1 MDTNPKRQRGRQT
14 TSSLTFRVGRGCLT
28 AVRGQYNRNNLHN
41 RLRFPGWRADLVE
54 GSSPVGDP
62 FCAIDR
68 KPSHVGAWA
77 VQGGVMAR
85 QKRSYSL
92 SRLLLA
98 TSMLLLPFTSGCVLG
113 PTALRKTHGRYHD
126 AVKQVQDEAP
136 LRNLVRLRYTEALST
151 LEIASITAQ
160 FEADASAE
168 ARPFFGTLNPAG
180 TDIFRTFTRILP
192 DVTASGADRPTI
204 SLQPADEAQEITRF
218 LRRLSAENFAFF
230 VESGISPTYLSLLW
244 FDSINRVNN
253 APVAAKANLLEAEI
267 RDYAAFRRSVELL
280 EELERKKIVQFVV
293 REPFAPVGRPV
304 TADRVS
310 QSDQLEAVKEG
321 MEYRDGPTPGT
332 LVLVRRQRSLRLKIN
347 GLAEGCPALIEFCH
361 LLNLEP
367 GQSEYEL
374 IVGEVDPFP
383 ATFPPPPRRQ
393 IVLEP
398 RSTFE
403 ALIYM
408 SHGVIVPA
416 EHVEQGLVRQTLLP
430 DGQLF
435 DWSDLTRGIFQ
446 VQHVKQHHRPDHAYV
461 AVRFHDYWF
470 YIDDRDHNSKMA
482 FNQVYHLSRL
492 DLAVPGARLERTRP
506 VLTLPIGR

>member
-1 MDTNPKRQRGRQT
+1 M
-14 TSSLTFRVGRGCLT
+14 SLISF
-28 AVRGQYNRNNLHN
+28 A
-41 RLRFPGWRADLVE
+41 
-54 GSSPVGDP
+54 
-62 FCAIDR
+62 
-68 KPSHVGAWA
+68 
-77 VQGGVMAR
+77 
-85 QKRSYSL
+85 
-92 SRLLLA
+92 
-98 TSMLLLPFTSGCVLG
+98 SGCGLG
-113 PTALRKTHGRYHD
+113 PTALRKTHGRYHE
-126 AVKQVQDEAP
+126 AVKQVQDEAL

-151 LEIASITAQ
+151 LDVASITAQ
-160 FEADASAE
+160 FEVDASAE
-168 ARPFFGTLNPAG
+168 ARPFFGTPNPASR
-180 TDIFRTFTRILP
+180 DLFRTFTKILP
-192 DVTASGADRPTI
+192 DVSLSGADRPTI

-218 LRRLSAENFAFF
+218 LRRMSAENFAFF
-230 VESGISPTYLSLLW
+230 VESGISPTHLAILW

-253 APVAAKANLLEAEI
+253 APAMRKANVLDAEI

-280 EELERKKIVQFVV
+280 EEFERKKIVQFVV
-293 REPFAPVGRPV
+293 REPFEPAARPV

-347 GLAEGCPALIEFCH
+347 SLAEGCPALTEFCH

-367 GQSEYEL
+367 GLGEYEL

-383 ATFPPPPRRQ
+383 ATFPPPFRRQ

-408 SHGVIVPA
+408 SHGVTVPA
-416 EHVEQGLVRQTLLP
+416 EHVEQGLVRHTVLP

-435 DWSDLTRGIFQ
+435 DWSALTRGIFE
-446 VQHVKQHHRPDHAYV
+446 VHHVRQHHRPDHAYV
-461 AVRFHDYWF
+461 AVRFYDYWF

-482 FNQVYHLSRL
+482 FNEVYHLSRL
-492 DLAVPGARLERTRP
+492 DLAIPGARLERTRP
-506 VLTLPIGR
+506 VLTPPVGR

>member
-1 MDTNPKRQRGRQT
+1 
-14 TSSLTFRVGRGCLT
+14 
-28 AVRGQYNRNNLHN
+28 
-41 RLRFPGWRADLVE
+41 
-54 GSSPVGDP
+54 
-62 FCAIDR
+62 
-68 KPSHVGAWA
+68 
-77 VQGGVMAR
+77 MAR
-85 QKRSYSL
+85 QNPSSSL

-98 TSMLLLPFTSGCVLG
+98 MSMLLFPFASGCVLG
-113 PTALRKTHGRYHD
+113 PTALRKTHGRYHE
-126 AVKQVQDEAP
+126 AVKQVQDEAL

-151 LEIASITAQ
+151 LDVASITAQ

-168 ARPFFGTLNPAG
+168 ARPFFGTPNPAG

-192 DVTASGADRPTI
+192 DVAVSGADRPTI
-204 SLQPADEAQEITRF
+204 SLQPADESQEITRF
-218 LRRLSAENFAFF
+218 LRRMSAENFAFF
-230 VESGISPTYLSLLW
+230 VESGISPTYLSVLW

-253 APVAAKANLLEAEI
+253 APAVRKSNLLDAEI
-267 RDYAAFRRSVELL
+267 HDYAAFRRSVELL
-280 EELERKKIVQFVV
+280 EELERKKIAQFVV
-293 REPFAPVGRPV
+293 REPFEPVGRPV
-304 TADRVS
+304 AAERVS
-310 QSDQLEAVKEG
+310 QSNQLEAVKEG
-321 MEYRDGPTPGT
+321 MEYHDGSSPGT

-347 GLAEGCPALIEFCH
+347 GLAEECPALIEFCH

-367 GQSEYEL
+367 GLREYEL

-383 ATFPPPPRRQ
+383 ETFPPPLRRQ

-408 SHGVIVPA
+408 SHGVTVPA
-416 EHVEQGLVRQTLLP
+416 EHLEQGLVRSTILP

-435 DWSDLTRGIFQ
+435 DWAELTRGLFQ

-461 AVRFHDYWF
+461 AVRFKDYWF
-470 YIDDRDHNSKMA
+470 FIDDRDHNSKMA

-492 DLAVPGARLERTRP
+492 DLAIPGARLERTRP